1 MHKKK
6 KSETIFHFVKPQYF
20 QLAKYVC
27 ENADFQSHCVFATAF
42 NFTEK
47 MGDSNNLE
55 ESLKPFYQRA
65 SEAEERLAR
74 LEISVASKTD
84 LKNEELERTVAG
96 LQSKLKD
103 VTAEL
108 EAEQEKGHKQ
118 VEQLTSENAK
128 LKYRIKHLVRSLEE
142 VLSKLAS
149 K

>member
-1 MHKKK
+1 
-6 KSETIFHFVKPQYF
+6 
-20 QLAKYVC
+20 
-27 ENADFQSHCVFATAF
+27 
-42 NFTEK
+42 

-74 LEISVASKTD
+74 LEISVADKKD
-84 LKNEELERTVAG
+84 PKNEEFERTVAQ

-103 VTAEL
+103 ITAEL
-108 EAEQEKGHKQ
+108 EAEHEKGHKV

-142 VLSKLAS
+142 ALSKSTS

>member
-1 MHKKK
+1 
-6 KSETIFHFVKPQYF
+6 
-20 QLAKYVC
+20 
-27 ENADFQSHCVFATAF
+27 
-42 NFTEK
+42 
-47 MGDSNNLE
+47 MGDSDNLE
-55 ESLKPFYQRA
+55 KSLKPFYQRA

-84 LKNEELERTVAG
+84 LKNEELERTVAE

-103 VTAEL
+103 VTDKL
-108 EAEQEKGHKQ
+108 NAEQEKGHKQ

-142 VLSKLAS
+142 VLSKSAS

>member
-1 MHKKK
+1 
-6 KSETIFHFVKPQYF
+6 
-20 QLAKYVC
+20 
-27 ENADFQSHCVFATAF
+27 
-42 NFTEK
+42 

-84 LKNEELERTVAG
+84 SKNEELERTVAE

-108 EAEQEKGHKQ
+108 KAEEEKGDKQ
-118 VEQLTSENAK
+118 FDHW
-128 LKYRIKHLVRSLEE
+128 RRF
-142 VLSKLAS
+142 LAS
-149 K
+149 WRQSEVNLPEVTI

>member
-1 MHKKK
+1 
-6 KSETIFHFVKPQYF
+6 
-20 QLAKYVC
+20 
-27 ENADFQSHCVFATAF
+27 
-42 NFTEK
+42 

-65 SEAEERLAR
+65 SEAEEIPVTFHQQQVSPSINNRYQERLAR
-74 LEISVASKTD
+74 LEISVADKKD
-84 LKNEELERTVAG
+84 LKNEELERTVAQ

-108 EAEQEKGHKQ
+108 EAEHEKGHKE

-142 VLSKLAS
+142 ALSKSTS